1 MDFNY
6 LKACF
11 YFSHTH
17 SDICDIIEV
26 LTDAVVVIILQNTNI
41 STCCTLK
48 LTQYY
53 MSNIFQL
60 NVYILFIIM
69 TGKRVY
75 FFLKRISITGLNEV
89 SVE

>member
-1 MDFNY
+1 
-6 LKACF
+6 
-11 YFSHTH
+11 
-17 SDICDIIEV
+17 
-26 LTDAVVVIILQNTNI
+26 
-41 STCCTLK
+41 
-48 LTQYY
+48 

-89 SVE
+89 TVESLNLNC